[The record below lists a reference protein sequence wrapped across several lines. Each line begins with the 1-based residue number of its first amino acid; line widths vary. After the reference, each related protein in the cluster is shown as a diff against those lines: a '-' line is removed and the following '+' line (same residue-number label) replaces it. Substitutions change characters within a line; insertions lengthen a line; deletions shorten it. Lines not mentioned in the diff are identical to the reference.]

1 MLIQSR
7 KAVGLFHHQ
16 RRTMDKAK
24 VNERMIF
31 DYEERRN
38 ALLADG
44 YRLRHE
50 TILPDGVI
58 CRLHPMANGNDI
70 ILSAKANQLQ
80 QKTNNVIVHT
90 QQYGE
95 DNPMRQH

>member
-1 MLIQSR
+1 MN
-7 KAVGLFHHQ
+7 KP
-16 RRTMDKAK
+16 K

-38 ALLADG
+38 ALLEDG

-58 CRLHPMANGNDI
+58 CRLHHMANGNDI
-70 ILSAKANQLQ
+70 ILSAKANLLQ
-80 QKTNNVIVHT
+80 QKTNNVVVHSHD
-90 QQYGE
+90 Y
-95 DNPMRQH
+95 DKADSVHQH

>member
-1 MLIQSR
+1 MRMALLM
-7 KAVGLFHHQ
+7 AAGLSHQ
-16 RRTMDKAK
+16 RRRTMNKAK

-50 TILPDGVI
+50 TILSDGVI
-58 CRLHPMANGNDI
+58 CRLHHMANGNDI

-80 QKTNNVIVHT
+80 QKTNNVVVHT
-90 QQYGE
+90 QNYDEADSMHQS
-95 DNPMRQH
+95 